1 MKDKICKILGT
12 NIKKYRKLR
21 NMTQENLAEA
31 VGIEIKTLSLIET
44 GRGFVS
50 AKTLANLSEVLAI
63 KPAKLFEYVSDE
75 DEKELYN
82 DIQSGLNLLKGNI
95 IKLKALNSF
104 IKGLI

>member
-1 MKDKICKILGT
+1 MKDKICKILGS

-50 AKTLANLSEVLAI
+50 AKTLASLSKVLVVA
-63 KPAKLFEYVSDE
+63 PAKLFEYVSD
-75 DEKELYN
+75 DDAQELYN
-82 DIQSGLNLLKGNI
+82 DIQSGLNLLKGDI
-95 IKLKALNSF
+95 IKLKTLNEL

>member
-44 GRGFVS
+44 GRGFVFGKNS
-50 AKTLANLSEVLAI
+50 CKFVRSSRYQTR
-63 KPAKLFEYVSDE
+63 
-75 DEKELYN
+75 
-82 DIQSGLNLLKGNI
+82 
-95 IKLKALNSF
+95 KAF
-104 IKGLI
+104 